1 MLALA
6 LALAHTLAL
15 ALAFARTLALVL
27 SLLQLSTLPNPS
39 TSCFPCDLVVTP
51 LPPCPTQK
59 EQQSPTPR
67 QTLPSALTNTP
78 DTPGPCQSGQA
89 DTLNALHMLMVAT
102 ITG

>member
-1 MLALA
+1 VLALA

-39 TSCFPCDLVVTP
+39 ISCFPCGLVVTP

-59 EQQSPTPR
+59 EQQSPTRPDKHCPVPLQIH
-67 QTLPSALTNTP
+67 QTPQVP
-78 DTPGPCQSGQA
+78 VKA
-89 DTLNALHMLMVAT
+89 DKQTH
-102 ITG
+102 